1 VTTEK
6 NLMPKNFMFRCM
18 SIVYNRQI
26 QAKSATSAEKGEG
39 RSSRL

>member
-1 VTTEK
+1 
-6 NLMPKNFMFRCM
+6 M

-26 QAKSATSAEKGEG
+26 QAKSARSTGKGEG